1 MTMTRLHR
9 RQTSAITTP
18 YPALGAAVPAL
29 FLGGLAMPAAA
40 QEGSGAERL
49 DAVQVSTTRTSQGRS
64 IADIPGSVTVLD
76 RDDIEEQTR
85 STDDVGEILSNL
97 VPGLGQSSENL
108 TNYGQKLRG
117 RDFLVMIDGVPQNAV
132 LRDGQKHLRAIA
144 PEAIER
150 VEVVRGAVATYG
162 IGSTGGVVNFITKS
176 GGDAE
181 GHENRTAASL
191 TGQSANSDS
200 LGGRIYQGMRGQSE
214 ALDYSLNLSA
224 GETGVFHDGDG
235 ERIPSDGYPSQG
247 GGLAESTEYN
257 LQTKL
262 GYQIDPRQ
270 RLQLS
275 VNYYDHT
282 QDAEYSADPASGG
295 PDEPTTAVNESPE
308 GDEPGTENLNV
319 SLDHTWE
326 DVAGGTLSTQFYHQD
341 YETLFGHYPYFETGP
356 GQTFLETRHTG
367 LRLAHERRFSM
378 VDAVY
383 GLDAGT
389 ETTAQNFLD
398 GRTNMGEFEQT
409 NYAPFVQL
417 NAPLGQDWMVRGGV
431 RHERVSVDVPTF
443 QDEGVSNPGTV
454 TGGELDYDETV
465 FNAGLVRYLSA
476 EQELFASFSQ
486 GFTVAEIG
494 RDMRTQ
500 SGEGN
505 DVDAEELNPQPQV
518 VDNYELGWRGRFQD
532 WRATAT
538 AFYNTSELGATFGGP
553 PDFAIL
559 RQEEEV
565 YGAEFSGEM
574 EAGRAWRLGGTATW
588 QEGRVDT
595 DDDGETDDYLNGT
608 RITPP
613 ELTLHAKY
621 DPAESWSGRIQAK
634 RVLDRER
641 FGDSTTFA
649 EGEVDGYTLLDA
661 SARLEAGPGKVSV
674 GLRNLLDEQYR
685 TPLSQAYNLAGYT
698 PAGRGRSVTLSYD
711 VTY

>member
-1 MTMTRLHR
+1 MTTFHLSGAGTRG
-9 RQTSAITTP
+9 ATTP
-18 YPALGAAVPAL
+18 GLAMVPAL
-29 FLGGLAMPAAA
+29 VLGTLSVPVAA
-40 QEGSGAERL
+40 QEGGAERL
-49 DAVQVSTTRTSQGRS
+49 DAVQVTTTRTSQGRS
-64 IADIPGSVTVLD
+64 IADIPGSVTVLE
-76 RDDIEEQTR
+76 REAIEEQTR
-85 STDDVGEILSNL
+85 STDDLGEILSNL

-108 TNYGQKLRG
+108 TNYGQQLRG
-117 RDFLVMIDGVPQNAV
+117 RDFLVMIDGVPQHAV
-132 LRDGQKHLRAIA
+132 LRKGYKHLRAIA

-162 IGSTGGVVNFITKS
+162 IGSTGGVINFITRS
-176 GGDAE
+176 GAEAE
-181 GHENRTAASL
+181 GHENRTAVSL
-191 TGQSANSDS
+191 TGQSGNSDS
-200 LGGRIYQGMRGQSE
+200 LGGRFYQGMRGQRG

-224 GETGVFHDGDG
+224 GETGVFYDGEG

-270 RLQLS
+270 RLRLS
-275 VNYYDHT
+275 LNYYDHT
-282 QDAEYSADPASGG
+282 QDAEYTADPASGG
-295 PDEPTTAVNESPE
+295 PNESTTAVNEAPQ
-308 GDEPGTENLNV
+308 GDKPGTENLNV

-326 DVAGGTLSTQFYHQD
+326 GVAGGTLSTQLYHQD
-341 YETLFGHYPYFETGP
+341 YETIFGHVAGYWDTGD
-356 GQTFLETRHTG
+356 GQTFLETQHTG
-367 LRLAHERRFSM
+367 LRLAHERRFGT

-389 ETTAQNFLD
+389 EITAQNFRD

-417 NAPLGQDWMVRGGV
+417 NTPLGQDWMVRGGV
-431 RHERVSVDVPTF
+431 RHERVTVDAPTF
-443 QDEGVSNPGTV
+443 RDEGFAGSGTV
-454 TGGELDYDETV
+454 TGGELDYDETL
-465 FNAGLVRYLSA
+465 FNAGLVRYLSP

-494 RDMRTQ
+494 RALRTQ
-500 SGEGN
+500 STQGN
-505 DVDAEELNPQPQV
+505 DVDAEVLNPEAQV

-553 PDFAIL
+553 PDYAIL
-559 RQEEEV
+559 RREEEV
-565 YGAEFSGEM
+565 YGAEFTGEM
-574 EAGRAWRLGGTATW
+574 EAGRAWHLGGTATW

-595 DDDGETDDYLNGT
+595 GDDGETDDYLNGT

-613 ELTLHAKY
+613 ELTLHAEY
-621 DPAESWSGRIQAK
+621 DPAASWSGRVQAK
-634 RVLDRER
+634 RLLDRER
-641 FGDSTTFA
+641 FGDSTAFA
-649 EGEVDGYTLLDA
+649 EGEVDGYTLVDA
-661 SARLEAGPGKVSV
+661 SARLDAGPGTVSV

-685 TPLSQAYNLAGYT
+685 TPLSQAYNFAGYT

>member
-1 MTMTRLHR
+1 MTTFRLSAARTRG
-9 RQTSAITTP
+9 ATP
-18 YPALGAAVPAL
+18 PGLAAVPAL
-29 FLGGLAMPAAA
+29 VLGTLSVPVAA
-40 QEGSGAERL
+40 QEGGAERL

-76 RDDIEEQTR
+76 REAIEEQTR
-85 STDDVGEILSNL
+85 STDDLGEILSNL

-108 TNYGQKLRG
+108 TNYGQQLRG

-132 LRDGQKHLRAIA
+132 LRKGYKHLRAIA

-162 IGSTGGVVNFITKS
+162 IGSTGGVINFITRS
-176 GGDAE
+176 GAEAE
-181 GHENRTAASL
+181 GHENRTAVSL

-200 LGGRIYQGMRGQSE
+200 LGGRFYQGMRGQRG
-214 ALDYSLNLSA
+214 ALDYSLNVSA
-224 GETGVFHDGDG
+224 GETGVFYDGEG

-270 RLQLS
+270 RLRLS

-282 QDAEYSADPASGG
+282 QEAEYTADPASGG
-295 PDEPTTAVNESPE
+295 PDAPTTAVKESPQ
-308 GDEPGTENLNV
+308 GDKPGTENLNV

-326 DVAGGTLSTQFYHQD
+326 GVAGGTLSTQVYHQD
-341 YETLFGHYPYFETGP
+341 YETIFGYTAGYWDTGD
-356 GQTFLETRHTG
+356 GQTFLETQHTG
-367 LRLAHERRFSM
+367 LRLAHERRFGR

-389 ETTAQNFLD
+389 ETTAQNFRD

-431 RHERVSVDVPTF
+431 RHERVTVDAPTF
-443 QDEGVSNPGTV
+443 RDEGFVSSGTV
-454 TGGELDYDETV
+454 TGGELDYSETL
-465 FNAGLVRYLSA
+465 FNAGLVRYLSP

-494 RDMRTQ
+494 RALRTQ
-500 SGEGN
+500 STQGN
-505 DVDAEELNPQPQV
+505 DVDAEVLNPEAQV

-553 PDFAIL
+553 PDYTIL
-559 RQEEEV
+559 RREEEV
-565 YGAEFSGEM
+565 YGAEFTGEVD
-574 EAGRAWRLGGTATW
+574 AGRAWRLGGTATW

-613 ELTLHAKY
+613 ELTLHAEY
-621 DPAESWSGRIQAK
+621 DPAASWSGRVQAK

-649 EGEVDGYTLLDA
+649 EGEVDGYTLVDA
-661 SARLEAGPGKVSV
+661 SARLDAGPGTVSV

-685 TPLSQAYNLAGYT
+685 TPLSQAYNFAGYT

-711 VTY
+711 ITY